1 MDLKDIASQVAK
13 IGLPLLGAVLP
24 IPGGAAIG
32 AALASAIGSPTD
44 KPEDLL
50 KTLTSSAEALQKGKE
65 FEATHQER
73 MLDLKQK
80 HELEMYA
87 AEVDDRKSARQRE
100 VDTKDTTVAKLA
112 WMMIGGFIIM
122 SMAQLVAIMGWPEV
136 VVKIPGQGWLLIG
149 NISGYLANEAKQAA
163 AYYFGSSSGSKDKDA
178 TLAEIA
184 KS

>member
-1 MDLKDIASQVAK
+1 MDLKEIAAQIAK

-32 AALASAIGSPTD
+32 AALASAIGAPSD

-50 KTLTSSAEALQKGKE
+50 KTLTSSPEALQKAKE
-65 FEATHQER
+65 FEATHHER

-80 HELEMYA
+80 HELAMYQT
-87 AEVDDRKSARQRE
+87 EVDDRKSARERE
-100 VDTKDTTVAKLA
+100 IAIKDNTPARLA
-112 WMMIGGFIIM
+112 WTMIGGFIGVSAGQLIVVM
-122 SMAQLVAIMGWPEV
+122 GYPELTAQ
-136 VVKIPGQGWLLIG
+136 IPGQGWLLIG

-178 TLAEIA
+178 TIATIA